1 VTKFLPLIARN
12 LGRNKLRTALTGGA
26 ILLAIAL
33 VCVLRTMPTA
43 FDAILSRMANNTRI
57 SIHNSAGIVYSMP
70 YAYLNKVR
78 AIPGV
83 VDAVSWSWFGGA
95 VDVDKGVTFP
105 NFAVDA
111 EHVGKVYED
120 YGLDPQELSEFV
132 RTRNAAIVGIR
143 ALEQNRWKLG
153 DTVTL
158 HSTVYPVDL
167 EFKIVGTIPGKSAK
181 RLGNESNSMPIFWFQ
196 REYLVEAL
204 RARGVSYDVLGNIWA
219 RVDDPAKVPAVMQQ
233 VDTMFH
239 NSEAETV
246 SETEKSFFSSFFSSV
261 QGLLVVIQAVA
272 FLVTLCIVFI
282 AANTASMAVRERM
295 REIAVLK
302 AIGFGRNLLFGT
314 LLAEATL
321 LAAGAGAL
329 GVVASLALAKALAAM
344 GGANPAMGPLT
355 AFIVTNT
362 VIIQGL
368 FLSLFIGIVTGVVP
382 SWGASRR
389 SVALTLREVF

>member
-1 VTKFLPLIARN
+1 
-12 LGRNKLRTALTGGA
+12 
-26 ILLAIAL
+26 
-33 VCVLRTMPTA
+33 
-43 FDAILSRMANNTRI
+43 
-57 SIHNSAGIVYSMP
+57 
-70 YAYLNKVR
+70 
-78 AIPGV
+78 
-83 VDAVSWSWFGGA
+83 
-95 VDVDKGVTFP
+95 
-105 NFAVDA
+105 
-111 EHVGKVYED
+111 
-120 YGLDPQELSEFV
+120 
-132 RTRNAAIVGIR
+132 
-143 ALEQNRWKLG
+143 
-153 DTVTL
+153 
-158 HSTVYPVDL
+158 
-167 EFKIVGTIPGKSAK
+167 
-181 RLGNESNSMPIFWFQ
+181 
-196 REYLVEAL
+196 VEAL